1 MALHSTV
8 RRHARRRA
16 FSLAVRRHGTGGIL
30 AKAWSEA
37 RLHARLEP
45 RLDADARDTRIVRL
59 DDVRVALRPQAQVE
73 AVEDVARVREHRE
86 LVQRISCARIDDC
99 GPADTE
105 LGVVEIVAEIA
116 GVIPQL

>member
-16 FSLAVRRHGTGGIL
+16 FSPALRRHGTGGIL
-30 AKAWSEA
+30 AKSRREA

-59 DDVRVALRPQAQVE
+59 HNVRVTLRPQAQVE
-73 AVEDVARVREHRE
+73 AVEDVSRVREDRE
-86 LVQRISCARIDDC
+86 LAQRISCARIDDC

-105 LGVVEIVAEIA
+105 
-116 GVIPQL
+116 